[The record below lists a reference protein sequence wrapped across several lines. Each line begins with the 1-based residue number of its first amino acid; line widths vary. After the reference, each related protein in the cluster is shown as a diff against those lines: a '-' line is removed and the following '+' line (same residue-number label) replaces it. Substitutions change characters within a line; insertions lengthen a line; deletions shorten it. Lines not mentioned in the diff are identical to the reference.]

1 MRLKAITQLQN
12 KIGSLEAP
20 PKIHRGYSFA
30 RWLVT
35 ALYVLMFIGS
45 ISSAASGPYGE
56 GLGAAFAALA
66 VTVIYTLLMLLLWLH
81 ERFPPTRG

>member
-1 MRLKAITQLQN
+1 MTQLQN

-45 ISSAASGPYGE
+45 NLFCGIGTIRRRFRCCICRPSGHRDLHAAD
-56 GLGAAFAALA
+56 AVALA
-66 VTVIYTLLMLLLWLH
+66 S
-81 ERFPPTRG
+81 